1 MTFEEY
7 LDFLRQLQT
16 ELEELN
22 AVEQKKIEAVRD
34 GDLESLGECMKQ
46 EQAATLALR
55 GREQRRAAMLAEL
68 GLQQVPLREL
78 AKHAPDD
85 CREETTRT
93 VEHLLR
99 TYQVLSSARNTAR
112 TLMESQLHI
121 IEKQLHQQNDNK
133 EETHAAGQS
142 QTDFRV

>member
-1 MTFEEY
+1 MAFEEY
-7 LDFLRQLQT
+7 LEFLRQLQR

-55 GREQRRAAMLAEL
+55 GREQRRTAMLAEL
-68 GLQQVPLREL
+68 GLQQVPLRDL

-85 CREETTRT
+85 CREETART

-99 TYQVLSSARNTAR
+99 THQVLSSARNTAR

-121 IEKQLHQQNDNK
+121 IEKQRNK
-133 EETHAAGQS
+133 QSEKQEETHAAGQS